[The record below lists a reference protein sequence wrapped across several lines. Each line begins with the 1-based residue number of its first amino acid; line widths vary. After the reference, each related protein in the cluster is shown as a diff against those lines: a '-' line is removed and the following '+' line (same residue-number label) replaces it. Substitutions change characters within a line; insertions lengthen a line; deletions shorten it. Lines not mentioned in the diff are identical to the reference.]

1 MRRHH
6 IAAVILAAT
15 LPLAA
20 CSSGDDG
27 SKNEKPKAA
36 GKSFD
41 CTSQDTTQAEWME
54 HCADKAKEPA
64 EQPSTGLAFGKSYT
78 WPDGL
83 KVSVVDAHVFTNY
96 TEFEEPEKGKTDFR
110 VRLKLT
116 NTGKSGV
123 RLDDLS
129 TIIEGATNGGEA
141 ASTEFENGS
150 NPLEGRLAPGV
161 TVTKTDDSVLGTRY
175 GKKIVITVQRAS
187 ENFDLEFPE
196 FTGSMQWA

>member
-1 MRRHH
+1 M
-6 IAAVILAAT
+6 IAAVVLAAT
-15 LPLAA
+15 LPLTA
-20 CSSGDDG
+20 CSGNDGDS

-36 GKSFD
+36 GSSYD
-41 CTSQDTTQAEWME
+41 CDNPNGDQASWVEN
-54 HCADKAKEPA
+54 CADKKPAPA

-110 VRLKLT
+110 VRLRLT
-116 NTGKSGV
+116 NTGKSAV
-123 RLDDLS
+123 KLDDLS

-175 GKKIVITVQRAS
+175 GRKIVVTVQRAS

-196 FTGSMQWA
+196 FTGTIQYA

>member
-20 CSSGDDG
+20 CNGNDDG
-27 SKNEKPKAA
+27 EDVKPKAA

-41 CTSQDTTQAEWME
+41 CDNQNGDQASWVE
-54 HCADKAKEPA
+54 HCADKKPA
-64 EQPSTGLAFGKSYT
+64 PVEQPSTGLAFGKSYT

-83 KVSVVDAHVFTNY
+83 RVSVVDAHVFTNY

-116 NTGKSGV
+116 NTGKSAV
-123 RLDDLS
+123 KLDDLS

-141 ASTEFENGS
+141 ASTAFENGS

-175 GKKIVITVQRAS
+175 GKKIVVTVQRAS

-196 FTGSMQWA
+196 FTGTIQYA